1 MDIVVGIADL
11 KVSNLTGDTLVTH
24 ALGSCIGVAI
34 YDPEARVGGLL
45 HYMLPESSLDVVRAR
60 ENPYMFADTGIPLL
74 FRECYSL
81 GARKQRLKVKVAGGS
96 QVLGGQEHFQIGRRN
111 YAALRRLLFKNNVLI
126 DQEDVGG
133 CKARTLYLD
142 IASGRTWVK
151 TTGLQIIEL

>member
-1 MDIVVGIADL
+1 
-11 KVSNLTGDTLVTH
+11 
-24 ALGSCIGVAI
+24 
-34 YDPEARVGGLL
+34 
-45 HYMLPESSLDVVRAR
+45 
-60 ENPYMFADTGIPLL
+60 
-74 FRECYSL
+74 
-81 GARKQRLKVKVAGGS
+81 VKVAGGS

-111 YAALRRLLFKNNVLI
+111 YAALRRLLLKNNVLI